1 MNLPAWAEIAV
12 NFNRG
17 NPMGSVE
24 SLPLLINGDWIHSK
38 GDVIVSVNPAT
49 GETNHLVCTATPE
62 EVDQAVEVA
71 GRAAATAKWRD
82 LLPHLRATILHRISE
97 LMNANADRFARL
109 QMIENGKVWSECV
122 AQVKSAAA
130 TFSYFAGVCESLSS
144 ELTPARGNYISM
156 ATYEPYGVVAA
167 ITPWNSPMTM
177 EAQKVAPA
185 LAAGNA
191 VILKPSEI
199 TSAAAL
205 ELGRIALEAGLPP
218 GLLNVLPGNGAITGV
233 ALVEHPGVKMVSFT
247 GGTAS
252 GKRIA
257 QSAAGK
263 LMPVALEL
271 GGKSPHIIFAD
282 ADLKAAVNSVIG
294 GIFEASGQSC
304 VAGSRVFI
312 QCNVYKEV
320 LEALVAVAGRLR
332 VDQPDVP
339 GAQMGPIASFPHRER
354 IEKMVEGARAK
365 GAKIVTGGARP
376 TDNRLSAGAFY
387 MPTIVDG
394 IDNRASIAQ
403 EEIFGPVLCALPFN
417 DEEDLIRQAN
427 DSVYGLAAGVWTAD
441 YRRAWRVA
449 RQLEAGTVWINT
461 YKQLS
466 ISTPFGG
473 YKQSGLGREKG
484 VSGLRL
490 YQQTKSIY
498 MGLDA

>member
-1 MNLPAWAEIAV
+1 
-12 NFNRG
+12 
-17 NPMGSVE
+17 MGSIE
-24 SLPLLINGDWIHSK
+24 SLPLLIDGEWIDSK
-38 GDVIVSVNPAT
+38 GDVITSVNPAS
-49 GETNHLVCTATPE
+49 GATNHLVSAASASQ
-62 EVDQAVEVA
+62 VKQAVEA
-71 GRAAATAKWRD
+71 AARAAADSKWRD
-82 LLPHLRATILHRISE
+82 MLPHMRAAILHRICD

-130 TFSYFAGVCESLSS
+130 TFRYFAGVCESLSS

-156 ATYEPYGVVAA
+156 ATHEPYGVVAA

-205 ELGRIALEAGLPP
+205 ELGRIALEAGLPA
-218 GLLNVLPGNGAITGV
+218 GLLNVLPGNGATTGV

-257 QSAAGK
+257 QTAAGK

-271 GGKSPHIIFAD
+271 GGKSPHILFGD

-312 QCNVYKEV
+312 QSSVYKQV
-320 LEALVAVAGRLR
+320 LEALIDAARALR
-332 VDQPDVP
+332 VDQPDVQ

-354 IEKMVEGARAK
+354 IEKMVESARAQ
-365 GAKIVTGGARP
+365 GAKIVTGGSRP
-376 TDNRLSAGAFY
+376 AGNRLAAGAFY
-387 MPTIVDG
+387 LPTIVDG
-394 IDNRASIAQ
+394 IDNRSTIAQ

-449 RQLEAGTVWINT
+449 RSLEAGTVWINT

-466 ISTPFGG
+466 IATPFGG

-484 VSGLRL
+484 VTGLRL